1 MQLRQI
7 KSIIPRLVQ
16 LSLLVALVGIPNGV
30 ASASAPPTG
39 AAMSPAAPQTA
50 TWLNE
55 GWTPA
60 HGMCEMD
67 GRDVAQGRAWRCRR
81 SVGGWNLMVKVH

>member
-16 LSLLVALVGIPNGV
+16 LSLLV
-30 ASASAPPTG
+30 
-39 AAMSPAAPQTA
+39 SPAAPQTA